1 MDGNIRLTLI
11 LLGIG
16 LMVHAG
22 YVYSTCEMM
31 TVLEYLTNECGAKKE
46 QAGYEVVLGIALFL
60 GMIKAPKKD

>member
-31 TVLEYLTNECGAKKE
+31 MDYVGCGAKKE
-46 QAGYEVVLGIALFL
+46 QAGYEGFL
-60 GMIKAPKKD
+60 GMALMFLGKMKGPKKD